1 MLSFG
6 QNDLYAADVSSA
18 SSVFPSFASLFSTT
32 PTPSLSWRGTATCS
46 LLEENYIARYLRRVV
61 ELSEKRTLQQKS
73 QLGVSPPLEEGL
85 GVVEV
90 QVRAGRPRSQFSFF
104 VLRFRLSFFVLRSSS
119 FVPTGGKGGFT
130 SSSHL

>member
-32 PTPSLSWRGTATCS
+32 PNHSLSWRGTATCS

-90 QVRAGRPRSQFSFF
+90 QVRAGRPHSF
-104 VLRFRLSFFVLRSSS
+104 
-119 FVPTGGKGGFT
+119 
-130 SSSHL
+130 